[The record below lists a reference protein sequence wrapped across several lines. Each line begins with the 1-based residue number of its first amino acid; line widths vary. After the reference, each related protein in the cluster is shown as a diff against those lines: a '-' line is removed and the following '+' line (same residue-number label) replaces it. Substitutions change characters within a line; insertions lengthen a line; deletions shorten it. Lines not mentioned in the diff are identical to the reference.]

1 MRLWIRRVI
10 GFVGLLALIVSLA
23 IHNAQT
29 EGGLPNDIIGLLAY
43 CGFLC
48 LVGFFLYLIIGPF
61 R

>member
-1 MRLWIRRVI
+1 MI

-29 EGGLPNDIIGLLAY
+29 GGGLPNDIIGLLAY

-48 LVGFFLYLIIGPF
+48 LVGFFLYLIISPF